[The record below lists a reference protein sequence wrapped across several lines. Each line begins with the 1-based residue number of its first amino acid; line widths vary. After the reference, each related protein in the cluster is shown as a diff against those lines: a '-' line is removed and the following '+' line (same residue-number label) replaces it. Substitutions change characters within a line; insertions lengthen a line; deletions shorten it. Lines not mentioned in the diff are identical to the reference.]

1 MQQYKQK
8 KKKKTTNHNLQP
20 LKCFLSFKIIKS
32 LGWKLFFLKIYMGL
46 EVLTTM
52 KK

>member
-8 KKKKTTNHNLQP
+8 KKKKHNLQP

-46 EVLTTM
+46 EVLTTT